1 MNGKTKKQVKAK
13 PNKQIK
19 SKECNKIENQKQFEG
34 DLKGKKSKVKGKAK
48 NKA

>member
-1 MNGKTKKQVKAK
+1 MKGKTKKQVKTK

-19 SKECNKIENQKQFEG
+19 SKECNKIENQKQFKG
-34 DLKGKKSKVKGKAK
+34 DLKRKKIKVKGKAK